1 MSAIMRLMPSC
12 SLALWVTCVLVVEL
26 GTARAETI
34 DFGRYH
40 ALVIGNND
48 YEHWTPLTTAVR
60 DADEVAELLESKYG
74 FKVELLENATRSEI
88 VRALNRL
95 RGELTEVDNLL
106 IYYAGHGNLDGDVG
120 FWIGVDGDKNFED
133 SWVSVSTITRN
144 LSHMSA
150 RHVLV
155 VADSCY
161 SGTLT
166 RGDDDAGLRT
176 GHKRSA
182 WLERMTH
189 KRARLALTSGGV
201 EPVSDVGGSGH
212 SVFAKEFLEALREN
226 DDVLEGQALF
236 GQIKE
241 DVVVNANQTPDY
253 GKIRLASDEGGDF
266 LFVPRDVQIAVQAEQ
281 QDFGPQRGAG
291 EELGEDF
298 KVWSMIQNSPNPV
311 DFQTFIETF
320 PDSVLVQF
328 AHGRLDQ
335 IEKELAA
342 PTPPAQE
349 ASPSQ
354 GIAEQQST
362 VKPEETL
369 FSDAR
374 VENDFFVFEDDTV
387 RTYQF
392 GVIDAKFIFRPKQD
406 IKVLLANDWLWVG
419 DGVGNNYS
427 VSKRI
432 GYFKECEYKS
442 NLCLEKDFELF
453 ERGKDVQLWFKI
465 TALDRDYYKNNRPQE
480 FKFLLK
486 FLIFRPDR
494 NVIQPV
500 AIKVPLRSR

>member
-1 MSAIMRLMPSC
+1 MSAFVRLMPSC
-12 SLALWVTCVLVVEL
+12 LLALCVACVLVVAL
-26 GTARAETI
+26 STARAETI

-74 FKVELLENATRSEI
+74 FKVELLENATRSQI

-144 LSHMSA
+144 LNHMSA

-176 GHKRSA
+176 GHKRST

-253 GKIRLASDEGGDF
+253 GKIRLASDDGGDF
-266 LFVPRDVQIAVQAEQ
+266 LFVPREVQIAAQAEQ
-281 QDFGPQRGAG
+281 RDFGPQRGAS
-291 EELGEDF
+291 EELGGDF
-298 KVWSMIQNSPNPV
+298 KVWSMIQNSPNPI
-311 DFQTFIETF
+311 DLQTFIETF
-320 PDSVLVQF
+320 PDSVWVPF
-328 AHGRLDQ
+328 ARNRLAKLGTAKAPQAAEEAEATHGDQKFTVEPVDLEMVVTAGGRINVREGPGMEFAKSGRLEDKQ
-335 IEKELAA
+335 LVEVTGQVEGHEWYRVRLPDGYEGYVYAGLLGEVGRRDRSEPSPA
-342 PTPPAQE
+342 GGWRVSRSACAGHGVSRPAQGWFGMSLLPRDGRG
-349 ASPSQ
+349 A
-354 GIAEQQST
+354 GG
-362 VKPEETL
+362 
-369 FSDAR
+369 R
-374 VENDFFVFEDDTV
+374 VH
-387 RTYQF
+387 
-392 GVIDAKFIFRPKQD
+392 
-406 IKVLLANDWLWVG
+406 
-419 DGVGNNYS
+419 DG
-427 VSKRI
+427 
-432 GYFKECEYKS
+432 
-442 NLCLEKDFELF
+442 
-453 ERGKDVQLWFKI
+453 
-465 TALDRDYYKNNRPQE
+465 LDC
-480 FKFLLK
+480 F
-486 FLIFRPDR
+486 
-494 NVIQPV
+494 
-500 AIKVPLRSR
+500 